1 MHENLYCNKNLI
13 YQHKYSKRVNN
24 CHLPVTNGVNRHGFF
39 INGVAAASSSGGP
52 MKLHAENREKL
63 LKHLREYLNSS
74 SRPLKG
80 FVLLQGGEEQ
90 TRYCTDH
97 EDLFR
102 YFSSF
107 ALT

>member
-1 MHENLYCNKNLI
+1 MASL
-13 YQHKYSKRVNN
+13 
-24 CHLPVTNGVNRHGFF
+24 
-39 INGVAAASSSGGP
+39 AMDSSSSASLLHP
-52 MKLHAENREKL
+52 PPAVPTKLYAENREKL